1 MTLTVCLKGTDG
13 IVIAADSRAT
23 FGDPRSVTV
32 QNDTVKKIYLV
43 RNVGI
48 SQSGV
53 PQANILVDEVKRSP
67 ESNGLAGVT
76 DTMQIVRRVASTKFD
91 EWY

>member
-1 MTLTVCLKGTDG
+1 LTLTVCLKGTDG